1 MKVTDEGNNRP
12 ILDALHVSKWD
23 IIAAQCYMVFSCIVA
38 LVCSAWTLDTYM
50 DGSITMRA
58 YSWVGTMSAATLL
71 LGLIIEWVVYR
82 RGGCC
87 ALCAK
92 AESKIEEVRR
102 KGVGVTVVHVATAS
116 ICMFSVCAAA
126 VNIYENASTGLYAL
140 SCAVIAFYWVYHVMY
155 TPSTVMHVAV
165 HSNLPEAEQLII
177 GLQLNA
183 TRLVWRSG
191 RVNPMDY
198 L

>member
-1 MKVTDEGNNRP
+1 MQVTVACPTRP
-12 ILDALHVSKWD
+12 ILDKLHVSKWD

-38 LVCSAWTLDTYM
+38 LVCSAWTLDNYM
-50 DGSITMRA
+50 DGSTTMRA
-58 YSWVGTMSAATLL
+58 YSWVGTLSAATLL
-71 LGLIIEWVVYR
+71 LGLLIEWVVYR

-87 ALCAK
+87 APCAP
-92 AESKIEEVRR
+92 AASKIEAIRR
-102 KGVGVTVVHVATAS
+102 NGVGITVVHVATSS
-116 ICMFSVCAAA
+116 ISMFSVCAAS

-140 SCAVIAFYWVYHVMY
+140 SCAVIAFYWVYMVMY

-177 GLQLNA
+177 GMQLNA
-183 TRLVWRSG
+183 TRLVWRSA